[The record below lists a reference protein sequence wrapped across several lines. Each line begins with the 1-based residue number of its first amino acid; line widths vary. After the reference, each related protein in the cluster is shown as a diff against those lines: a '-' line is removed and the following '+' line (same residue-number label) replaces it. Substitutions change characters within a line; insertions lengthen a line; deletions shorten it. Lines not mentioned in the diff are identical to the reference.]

1 MVEEFS
7 RQVFTNKINLIGKKL
22 KNGTQ
27 INDYIVNGLNKEPF
41 NVMIYKGKDKYN
53 NDVAIKFLYDE
64 DIKAPLKIAFNNMN
78 KLKDLNV
85 PLYNY
90 YLDYYDDSEYT
101 DDDTNIFLVTELL
114 FVPNKDD
121 CFKILEQLIPVIWKY
136 RKYMTHCDIKPDN
149 IMCTKDH
156 KKFYF
161 IDYDSCCTT
170 KFLYGYK
177 RIAFTPQFASQSSV
191 IYPTLITIKQ
201 DIIELIV
208 STHAIFYEKPFEN
221 SWYIFW
227 EKYNQNY
234 IFSLIFLIA
243 LNINENFVTE
253 DDIKNLLE
261 ANKITENVF
270 NRKDDLSL
278 YNDKIQKILSKY

>member
-101 DDDTNIFLVTELL
+101 DDDTNIFL
-114 FVPNKDD
+114 
-121 CFKILEQLIPVIWKY
+121 
-136 RKYMTHCDIKPDN
+136 
-149 IMCTKDH
+149 
-156 KKFYF
+156 
-161 IDYDSCCTT
+161 
-170 KFLYGYK
+170 
-177 RIAFTPQFASQSSV
+177 FT
-191 IYPTLITIKQ
+191 
-201 DIIELIV
+201 
-208 STHAIFYEKPFEN
+208 
-221 SWYIFW
+221 
-227 EKYNQNY
+227 
-234 IFSLIFLIA
+234 
-243 LNINENFVTE
+243 
-253 DDIKNLLE
+253 
-261 ANKITENVF
+261 
-270 NRKDDLSL
+270 
-278 YNDKIQKILSKY
+278 